1 MATIH
6 INSGKNNLD
15 CNKKTSNVQ
24 SLPFKIHAD
33 CDAKVERYFNSNIST
48 KKYGTLHASF
58 RGYPLS
64 GKIIDLPDGYVGIV
78 LHESLRPETDKC
90 ERKFHVTNKFLK
102 ITHWNWD
109 KEPSDNDIITQA
121 LQWVDIA
128 EVLHSPII
136 EE

>member
-1 MATIH
+1 M
-6 INSGKNNLD
+6 
-15 CNKKTSNVQ
+15 
-24 SLPFKIHAD
+24 FKVYHLKFMQIVMPKLKD
-33 CDAKVERYFNSNIST
+33 ISIVISAP
-48 KKYGTLHASF
+48 KTLHASF